1 LFSATQTDRVEE
13 LVRAGLRNPVRIKV
27 KVSFWLFFFT
37 ALRNFF
43 VLKLRSRTARRIN
56 FRQCPKSCKTLHL
69 SFLCSTS
76 WQRWCGFLQQHR
88 QEKLIVYFLTCATV
102 DYMYAVLSEL
112 EVRERLLF
120 GVFVM
125 GRNPG
130 CFWCAIFFHA
140 WKSAWKEEIEDHF
153 SVY

>member
-1 LFSATQTDRVEE
+1 MPEKLQNFASVIPLQHKLAA
-13 LVRAGLRNPVRIKV
+13 LV
-27 KVSFWLFFFT
+27 W
-37 ALRNFF
+37 
-43 VLKLRSRTARRIN
+43 
-56 FRQCPKSCKTLHL
+56 
-69 SFLCSTS
+69 
-76 WQRWCGFLQQHR
+76 FLQQHR